1 MKEAVVVLS
10 KCPQAHRIYGI
21 RAEKAAQNHWR
32 LTWAFPVKELSAKR
46 ESYDRASISGQME
59 WGPKYPGCPYCGTG
73 GLIICSC
80 GHVYCSNVREDGTS
94 ICPWCERGGRI
105 TSGGGEGRSG
115 GGGVTILASGDR

>member
-59 WGPKYPGCPYCGTG
+59 WDPKYPGCPYCGTG
-73 GLIICSC
+73 SLIICSC

-105 TSGGGEGRSG
+105 TGGGGEGRSG